1 MPRAFS
7 LSTLAADVLGEHL
20 GINLRRFPFELEHHG
35 ATVDE
40 RSELRTQAWN
50 ELSRRGL
57 VDHDELDQD
66 VEAAL
71 LLLHTP
77 RIEIATTYLEATTEQ
92 VHRARTVA
100 SGRTG
105 VRATQ
110 LPEHLR
116 VEFIDPRG
124 IARLCTDPLPE
135 EKAGTLEAATINAS
149 EGAVHDDDRSGEDA
163 AGASWLSRAENTATV
178 RRGGPQL
185 RAAQRILGQPTHRI
199 GYFFV
204 TGRGHDGGAARMP
217 AIGWRDTETGRYS
230 VTTRRNNDGAEW
242 NTFAGADKPRLNTYL
257 TEQLNALQSE

>member
-20 GINLRRFPFELEHHG
+20 GINLRRFPFELDHHG
-35 ATVDE
+35 ATAEE
-40 RSELRTQAWN
+40 RTELRHEVWN

-57 VDHDELDQD
+57 LDHDELDQD

-77 RIEIATTYLEATTEQ
+77 RIEIATTYLEASTEQ
-92 VHRARTVA
+92 VHRARTVVT
-100 SGRTG
+100 GRTG

-110 LPEHLR
+110 QPEHVRL
-116 VEFIDPRG
+116 EFVDPRG
-124 IARLCTDPLPE
+124 LARLCTDPLPE
-135 EKAGTLEAATINAS
+135 EKAGSLEAATINATQEPARGS
-149 EGAVHDDDRSGEDA
+149 SDDGGDT
-163 AGASWLSRAENTATV
+163 SWLSRPENTATA
-178 RRGGPQL
+178 RSGGPQL

-204 TGRGHDGGAARMP
+204 TGRGHGGETTRLP

-230 VTTRRNNDGAEW
+230 ITTRPNNDGAEW
-242 NTFAGADKPRLNTYL
+242 NTFAGADKQRLTTYL
-257 TEQLNALQSE
+257 TEQLNALRSE